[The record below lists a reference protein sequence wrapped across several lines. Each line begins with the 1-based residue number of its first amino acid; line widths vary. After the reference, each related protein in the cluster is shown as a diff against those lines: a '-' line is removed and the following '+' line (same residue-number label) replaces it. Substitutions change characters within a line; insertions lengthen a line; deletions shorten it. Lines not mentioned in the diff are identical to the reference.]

1 MASQMLSEDSKQTRN
16 GFSQTEPFIDQNNN
30 DQQYMNKIMKQQLII
45 EDYIDKLAAADFQ
58 QKQFTEEISEIKSLH
73 QEELAQ
79 LQKHF
84 QKDEISRPSIQKE
97 NVVCQTE
104 NIPSQEVRHYRKKAR
119 QLEIAFDQA
128 SKKIVRMRTEISS
141 KRDENRILQKTNSV
155 LENELSKRLQ
165 PQENPRINEFKEEL
179 QKEIK
184 NLRATESNVRKRL
197 HESEI
202 TSATV
207 VNFIR
212 KEIKCAPKNFRRHY
226 IFFLKFIVG

>member
-45 EDYIDKLAAADFQ
+45 EDYIEKLAAADFQ
-58 QKQFTEEISEIKSLH
+58 QKQFTEKISELKNLH
-73 QEELAQ
+73 QEELSQ
-79 LQKHF
+79 IL
-84 QKDEISRPSIQKE
+84 KDEISTPSIQKE
-97 NVVCQTE
+97 NVVCQTD

-165 PQENPRINEFKEEL
+165 PQENPRINEFKEDL

-207 VNFIR
+207 
-212 KEIKCAPKNFRRHY
+212 E
-226 IFFLKFIVG
+226 